1 MDNRKKLALIPAYM
15 PDEALIEITK
25 ELHNR
30 DFTVIVIDDGSQ
42 SEYDK
47 VFNKA
52 EEFAKVI
59 RCKKNCRMIRQIVKK
74 AMAASKGPPGI
85 WFCIVDLLEDHRICR
100 CVQEGLRDSPTPSSR
115 LTSLGHRR
123 KPAAVCCGWP
133 SIMSVPSS
141 SPIRRMLCDK
151 FRFHQND
158 CILQKNRFMFFIS

>member
-30 DFTVIVIDDGSQ
+30 EFTVIVIDDGSQ

-59 RCKKNCRMIRQIVKK
+59 RCKKNKGKGKRKTK
-74 AMAASKGPPGI
+74 AKA
-85 WFCIVDLLEDHRICR
+85 
-100 CVQEGLRDSPTPSSR
+100 TR
-115 LTSLGHRR
+115 LKRG
-123 KPAAVCCGWP
+123 
-133 SIMSVPSS
+133 
-141 SPIRRMLCDK
+141 
-151 FRFHQND
+151 
-158 CILQKNRFMFFIS
+158 